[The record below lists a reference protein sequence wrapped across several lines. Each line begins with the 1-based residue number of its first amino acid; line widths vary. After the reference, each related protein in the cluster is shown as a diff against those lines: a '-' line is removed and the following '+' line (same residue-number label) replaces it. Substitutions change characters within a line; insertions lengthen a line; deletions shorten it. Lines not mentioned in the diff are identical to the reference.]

1 MDDLRDRARTDGT
14 DNDADPADQ
23 ARSAPER
30 SVDDLEG
37 EIPLFGS
44 WGRWYAIVLGN
55 LALLILLF
63 YWFTK
68 AYE

>member
-1 MDDLRDRARTDGT
+1 MDDLLDRARTDGA
-14 DNDADPADQ
+14 DNDTDPADRE
-23 ARSAPER
+23 RSASER
-30 SVDDLEG
+30 SADDLEG

-55 LALLILLF
+55 LAVLILLF

>member
-1 MDDLRDRARTDGT
+1 MDDLPDRTRADGAELSG
-14 DNDADPADQ
+14 DAADPGRLATEQ
-23 ARSAPER
+23 PA
-30 SVDDLEG
+30 DDLEG

-55 LALLILLF
+55 LAVLILLF

-68 AYE
+68 AFE